1 MAANNNNNVA
11 GNGQFHEQPAQ
22 GGHGGGHRGGGVN
35 HGHHGAPPP
44 DQAGEAGPAA
54 MQRLLRQ
61 VQADFEQ
68 RMTDERRETERRM
81 QDLQRD
87 FEERIRGLTN
97 NPNSSSDNMTGNGQ
111 LDERAAP
118 APVAEGQAT
127 TPVRDQVELLQQRRL
142 QDASHHR
149 RRLSLANEFGRQ
161 LFAFF
166 EQMHETVPT
175 RPQESLAAPAA
186 PNASDG
192 LGTQ

>member
-1 MAANNNNNVA
+1 MAANNNNNMA

-54 MQRLLRQ
+54 MQRLLQQ

-97 NPNSSSDNMTGNGQ
+97 NPNSSSDNMTGNLQ
-111 LDERAAP
+111 FERAAP
-118 APVAEGQAT
+118 APVAGGQAT
-127 TPVRDQVELLQQRRL
+127 APVRDQVELLQQRRL

-149 RRLSLANEFGRQ
+149 QRLSLAEELVRQ
-161 LFAFF
+161 IFAFL
-166 EQMHETVPT
+166 EQMQETAPA
-175 RPQESLAAPAA
+175 RPQ
-186 PNASDG
+186 
-192 LGTQ
+192 

>member
-1 MAANNNNNVA
+1 MAANNNNNMA
-11 GNGQFHEQPAQ
+11 GSGQFHEQPAQ

-61 VQADFEQ
+61 FQADFEQ

-111 LDERAAP
+111 FDEHATP

-127 TPVRDQVELLQQRRL
+127 TPVRDQVEQLLKRRL
-142 QDASHHR
+142 QDAYHHR
-149 RRLSLANEFGRQ
+149 QLLSRAQEDLRRIAALLGRLGSTRVRQDTGFGLRGCHS
-161 LFAFF
+161 FKRNGFW
-166 EQMHETVPT
+166 
-175 RPQESLAAPAA
+175 
-186 PNASDG
+186 
-192 LGTQ
+192 